1 MFGPLNPEES
11 ARLARLPRIG
21 RARGY
26 RLYALDGSRWLD
38 CWADGG
44 RALMGHRPN
53 GVSLRLKNEIDRGLY
68 APYPSRWEGRLEKA
82 LMRLFPGY
90 SAVRIYRNAEV
101 ALAALGLGEP
111 PIDPLDL
118 PLGDGGGDGR
128 RHSRRVTVLWGRPLL
143 PGHPEADYLFPV
155 LPLPGLTEVQPVLC
169 RNAGESVLQ
178 SDPVS
183 PVILAALVRSCASIG
198 DTSRD
203 GNTPISGGNADIWE
217 RRGPYMLF
225 RGNHGEYD
233 DVFES
238 LFSQRILVAP
248 SPKRSLILPTD
259 ISTKES
265 ALLTCGG
272 F

>member
-26 RLYALDGSRWLD
+26 RLYALDGTRWLD

-68 APYPSRWEGRLEKA
+68 APYPSRWEGRLEKS

-118 PLGDGGGDGR
+118 PPGDGR
-128 RHSRRVTVLWGRPLL
+128 RVSVLWGRPLL
-143 PGHPEADYLFPV
+143 PGHPEADFLFPV

-178 SDPVS
+178 DPVS

-203 GNTPISGGNADIWE
+203 GNTPITGGNADIWE

-248 SPKRSLILPTD
+248 SPKRPSILPTD

>member
-1 MFGPLNPEES
+1 MFGPLTPEES

-90 SAVRIYRNAEV
+90 GGVRIYRNADA
-101 ALAALGLGEP
+101 ALAALGLDEP
-111 PIDPLDL
+111 PVDPLDL
-118 PLGDGGGDGR
+118 PVGSGGGDGR
-128 RHSRRVTVLWGRPLL
+128 RASVLWGRPLL
-143 PGHPEADYLFPV
+143 PGHPEADFLFPV
-155 LPLPGLTEVQPVLC
+155 LPLPGLSEVQPVLYG
-169 RNAGESVLQ
+169 NAGEPALRSEL
-178 SDPVS
+178 VS
-183 PVILAALVRSCASIG
+183 PVILAALVRSCASIK
-198 DTSRD
+198 DTFRD
-203 GNTPISGGNADIWE
+203 GNTPISDVNADIWE

-225 RGNHGEYD
+225 RGNNREYN
-233 DVFES
+233 VIFES
-238 LFSQRILVAP
+238 LFSQRILIAP
-248 SPKRSLILPTD
+248 SPNRSSILPTD
-259 ISTKES
+259 ISTQET
-265 ALLTCGG
+265 ALLTGRG
-272 F
+272 I